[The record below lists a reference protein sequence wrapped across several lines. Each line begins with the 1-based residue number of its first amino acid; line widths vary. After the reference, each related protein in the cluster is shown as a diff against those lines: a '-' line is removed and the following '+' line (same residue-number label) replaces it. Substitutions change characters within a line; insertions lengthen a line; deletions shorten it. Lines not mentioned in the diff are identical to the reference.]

1 MLRNA
6 TQRLLQHAA
15 AAAQGQQ
22 QLQLQQQWG
31 PAPASVVVR
40 WFSEPTNSAKEA
52 VERTLVVNTLDMVG
66 GREMGAEHQTA
77 PPTSV
82 AGKQHA
88 WGPLNLLEGH
98 PGRARVTRERR
109 EGGQGCGDCSI
120 SEEPSAAPP
129 DPTQHSTPAPHC
141 HLPRRRP
148 HAPTPL
154 GRLRRPPRQA
164 KKFESAGLSRQQA
177 EALTEHITTQVI
189 LDRCRLSEKFVA
201 KADLE
206 KVGRSCMCK
215 GVTGVGFLRGEQ
227 TYDQSGVGS
236 SREEYSLELWAQSCG
251 GGVGGG
257 SQLQP
262 RKQ

>member
-52 VERTLVVNTLDMVG
+52 VERTLVVNTLDM
-66 GREMGAEHQTA
+66 
-77 PPTSV
+77 
-82 AGKQHA
+82 
-88 WGPLNLLEGH
+88 
-98 PGRARVTRERR
+98 
-109 EGGQGCGDCSI
+109 
-120 SEEPSAAPP
+120 
-129 DPTQHSTPAPHC
+129 
-141 HLPRRRP
+141 
-148 HAPTPL
+148 
-154 GRLRRPPRQA
+154 A

-206 KVGRSCMCK
+206 KARSWSC
-215 GVTGVGFLRGEQ
+215 E
-227 TYDQSGVGS
+227 GS
-236 SREEYSLELWAQSCG
+236 R
-251 GGVGGG
+251 
-257 SQLQP
+257 P
-262 RKQ
+262 